1 MYRAMKTYLRLANEH
16 PEALPDPFAHE
27 EVRYPPE
34 LVRTFLA
41 EYTHVGEVVFDP
53 FAGFGTTLRVA
64 EEMERRAIGI
74 EYELERCVY
83 SRSLLRHPE
92 TLLHGDAR
100 RLETYPLP
108 RIDFTITSPPY
119 MHREDR
125 EDPLAAYHE
134 SGRGYDAYLTDLQAI
149 YRQIGLLM
157 TETARAVVEVANLKK
172 LGTVTTLAWDIA
184 HTISEVL
191 HFEGEV
197 VVAWEPTYD
206 YGYDHS
212 YCLLFTRPPV

>member
-1 MYRAMKTYLRLANEH
+1 MKTYLRLPNKHSETL
-16 PEALPDPFAHE
+16 PEPFAHD

-41 EYTHVGEVVFDP
+41 EYTRVGDVVFDP
-53 FAGFGTTLRVA
+53 FAGFATTLRVA

-74 EYELERCVY
+74 EYNLERCVY

-100 RLETYPLP
+100 QLASYSLP
-108 RIDFTITSPPY
+108 PIDFTITSPPY
-119 MHREDR
+119 MNRDDP
-125 EDPLAAYHE
+125 EDPLAAYQQP
-134 SGRGYDAYLTDLQAI
+134 GRGYDAYLADIQAI

-157 TETARAVVEVANLKK
+157 TETARVVVEVANLKK
-172 LGTVTTLAWDIA
+172 SGTVTPLAWDIA
-184 HTISEVL
+184 RAISQVL
-191 HFEGEV
+191 HFEGEIV
-197 VVAWEPTYD
+197 VTWEPTYA

-212 YCLLFTRPPV
+212 YCLLFSRLLN